1 MKKITVNLVS
11 ESEFTVQGHGVHTA
25 YLETRHILES
35 NPNIQLMVNAKP
47 QKTTDLT
54 HIHTVG
60 LFAMR
65 RLLSRRGGAKIVS
78 AHIVPD
84 SLIGSIIGAKY
95 WTPIFKYYLRW
106 FYNRADVVIAVSPYT
121 KDELVK
127 LGVKRHIEVVPNSI
141 DTSNFINSPERKA
154 KARRQLHLNKDRFI
168 VVGNGQ
174 VQPRKRFDTFVEVA
188 KQMPDVQ
195 FVWIGGIPFK
205 AAGADFAK
213 LTHIMKHAPE
223 NVLVTDVIPLEQ
235 ARRYMIAGDLMFMP
249 SEQETFGLA
258 IIEGAAAGMPVIVR
272 DIPDYDATFGN
283 LVTRSTDDKFVNQI
297 RRFMVDNDLYARGQQ
312 KSAKLAH
319 KYDSATISKKLLKV
333 YQLAIDQKGKK

>member
-154 KARRQLHLNKDRFI
+154 KARR
-168 VVGNGQ
+168 
-174 VQPRKRFDTFVEVA
+174 
-188 KQMPDVQ
+188 
-195 FVWIGGIPFK
+195 
-205 AAGADFAK
+205 
-213 LTHIMKHAPE
+213 
-223 NVLVTDVIPLEQ
+223 
-235 ARRYMIAGDLMFMP
+235 YMIAGDLMFMP

-283 LVTRSTDDKFVNQI
+283 LVTRSTDDKFINQI